1 MAIQVVNSVS
11 NVAWTTDKVEIA
23 TTLSNVTFQVS
34 VVQLTYVQANGV
46 TANASMTTSTGNL
59 YANAIVVPGNSVQ
72 QYYVGAGNYLNIVT
86 GTAFTATA
94 LGTATSATAGSNGK

>member
-34 VVQLTYVQANGV
+34 VVQLTYTQANGV
-46 TANASMTTSTGNL
+46 TANASMTTDTGNL

-94 LGTATSATAGSNGK
+94 LGTATSATAGSNGR